1 MEIKFIN
8 ISYKLKNINYKNIN
22 IRFNS
27 NYITGLYGD
36 NFETIPKLLKKELN
50 YQGQILFNN
59 KVISLNE
66 KISYIKEIDK
76 DTFLTKKVS
85 DEFYLKKKNLNI
97 KETEYLD
104 KIVSALKMVGLNKK
118 YLKRDINTLSKSEK
132 KLLEISLELVSE
144 PNIIIFNE
152 PFLYLNSNY
161 CYNIKKIILELKEK
175 YQKTV
180 IILSNDINVLYELCD
195 ELIIFKENNILISG
209 KKSLVFKDSE
219 FLEKNDIEL
228 PNIILFNKIAL
239 AYNKK
244 IKACYDN
251 DSLIKGVLS
260 CAIDALEETKGDWLK
275 RFKQFLINFIIN
287 YLFNKF
293 IFFK

>member
-175 YQKTV
+175 YQKT
-180 IILSNDINVLYELCD
+180 
-195 ELIIFKENNILISG
+195 LIIFKENNILISG

-260 CAIDALEETKGDWLK
+260 CAIDALEETKGD
-275 RFKQFLINFIIN
+275 
-287 YLFNKF
+287 
-293 IFFK
+293 